1 MLTKEFI
8 ELLNSNNGKE
18 LVFEYEKGQNIPA
31 AYHITEV
38 KNVHFES
45 VDCGGF
51 AHEEYQTIV
60 QLWVSEKEKQ
70 ERSMEAQKAL
80 KIMNLVDGVKPL
92 RQETKIYFEYGRG
105 DLRTSNYSVEK
116 ADIFGDKVILKM
128 YVEPTACKPRN
139 IENVKGLEQVVK
151 TCC

>member
-1 MLTKEFI
+1 MLTKEFM
-8 ELLNSNNGKE
+8 ELLNSNQGKE
-18 LVFEYEKGQNIPA
+18 LIFEYEKGKVIPT

-38 KNVHFES
+38 KNVHYES

-51 AHEEYQTIV
+51 VHKEQQTIV
-60 QLWVSEKEKQ
+60 QLWVSEKEKK
-70 ERSMEAQKAL
+70 ERHMETQKAL

-92 RQETKIYFEYGRG
+92 RGDTEIFFEYGRG
-105 DLRTSNYSVEK
+105 DLLKSNYSVQK
-116 ADIFGDKVILKM
+116 AEVEEDKVTLKM

-139 IENVKGLEQVVK
+139 VENVKGLEQVVQ